1 MRELWELISVFLKIS
16 IFSFGGGYVMIGYLQ
31 HEFVSRGWISAN
43 DFANIVSISQMTPGP
58 IAVNAATYVGY
69 LTAGLP
75 GALTATFSVALPSFV
90 LISLVSYFMEKF
102 RESAVI
108 NGALAGVRP
117 MTAGL
122 VLSAVMFMG
131 QQAIGT
137 GSQTIG
143 IMSLAICVISFV
155 LTGVKKISPIMV
167 MLGAGI
173 FGALFMS

>member
-1 MRELWELISVFLKIS
+1 MMIYFRLCLAFAKIGL
-16 IFSFGGGYVMIGYLQ
+16 FGFGGGAAMLPFIYESARAIGSMSSS
-31 HEFVSRGWISAN
+31 EFSNLVG
-43 DFANIVSISQMTPGP
+43 ISQMTPGP

-75 GALTATFSVALPSFV
+75 GALTATFSVALPSFI

-102 RESAVI
+102 RESTVI
-108 NGALAGVRP
+108 NGALAGIRP

-131 QQAIGT
+131 HGAIASGDQMT
-137 GSQTIG
+137 GI
-143 IMSLAICVISFV
+143 ISLAICVISFV
-155 LTGVKKISPIMV
+155 LTGAKKISPIMV

>member
-1 MRELWELISVFLKIS
+1 MMIYFRLFVAFAKIGL
-16 IFSFGGGYVMIGYLQ
+16 FGFGGGAAMLPFIYESARAIGSMSGA
-31 HEFVSRGWISAN
+31 EFSNLVG
-43 DFANIVSISQMTPGP
+43 ISQMTPGP

-155 LTGVKKISPIMV
+155 LTGIKKISPIMV